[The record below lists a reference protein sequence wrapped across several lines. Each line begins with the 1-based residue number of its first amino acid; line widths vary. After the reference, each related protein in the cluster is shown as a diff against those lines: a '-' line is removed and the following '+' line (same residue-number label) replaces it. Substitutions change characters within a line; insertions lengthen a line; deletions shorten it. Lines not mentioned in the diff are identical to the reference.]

1 MASNAKRRSVLQSGG
16 VETMSPLLE
25 VALIVVAAIVLIAV
39 AVMIARRTG
48 KTRLRSLPDESKD
61 RFAGMWPAI
70 EARFIQEPGSA
81 VQEADKVAVMILSE
95 RGATVSDDR
104 MPEELR
110 QARATARGN
119 QGRRDTE
126 SMRQAMVF
134 YRVIVDDAVG
144 ASRMAPEAQ
153 RREMAS

>member
-1 MASNAKRRSVLQSGG
+1 
-16 VETMSPLLE
+16 MSPLLE
-25 VALIVVAAIVLIAV
+25 VALIVGVAIVFIAI
-39 AVMIARRTG
+39 AMIVGRRAG

-61 RFAGMWPAI
+61 RYARRWPAV
-70 EARFIQEPGSA
+70 EARFIEEPASA

-95 RGATVSDDR
+95 RGATVSEER

-110 QARATARGN
+110 RARATVRSKH
-119 QGRRDTE
+119 GRRDTE

-134 YRVIVDDAVG
+134 YRVIVDNAVG
-144 ASRMAPEAQ
+144 ASRMVPEAR